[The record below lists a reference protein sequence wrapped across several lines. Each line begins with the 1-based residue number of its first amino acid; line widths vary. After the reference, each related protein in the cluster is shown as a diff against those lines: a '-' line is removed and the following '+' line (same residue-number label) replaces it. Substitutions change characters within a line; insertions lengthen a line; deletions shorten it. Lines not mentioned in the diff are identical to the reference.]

1 VELRHRESDVGEDG
15 RVWQDEFLED
25 LSGYGLGLSHEQD
38 ILVAALDVCREKLM
52 VII

>member
-1 VELRHRESDVGEDG
+1 MELRHRESDVGEDG
-15 RVWQDEFLED
+15 RVWQDEFLDD
-25 LSGYGLGLSHEQD
+25 LSSSERLSPKQD